1 MINLKLYFTSLLG
14 NLVEKLSDSK
24 QVVRDMVMEC
34 CCSLI
39 TRSKP
44 ATFASQIIKFFQHAN
59 WHVRE
64 GVLVLLVRSI
74 LVTSVYESR
83 KLGSA
88 LKPNI
93 PGSDSSSLSQICTNA
108 LLIEEICFL
117 VKVEDKKQLQ
127 QMGIDTLA
135 LLITKSPSK
144 VKTEGLV
151 MKELNVTSDSSNP
164 SQTKDN

>member
-1 MINLKLYFTSLLG
+1 MLNLKLYFTSLLG

-24 QVVRDMVMEC
+24 QVVRDMVMDC

-44 ATFASQIIKFFQHAN
+44 VTFAIQIIKYLQHAN

-74 LVTSVYESR
+74 LVTSVYEAR

-93 PGSDSSSLSQICTNA
+93 PGSDSSSLTQICTNA
-108 LLIEEICFL
+108 QLIEELCFL
-117 VKVEDKKQLQ
+117 VKVEDKK
-127 QMGIDTLA
+127 
-135 LLITKSPSK
+135 
-144 VKTEGLV
+144 
-151 MKELNVTSDSSNP
+151 
-164 SQTKDN
+164 

>member
-1 MINLKLYFTSLLG
+1 M
-14 NLVEKLSDSK
+14 
-24 QVVRDMVMEC
+24 
-34 CCSLI
+34 
-39 TRSKP
+39 
-44 ATFASQIIKFFQHAN
+44 
-59 WHVRE
+59 RE
-64 GVLVLLVRSI
+64 GVLILLVRSI
-74 LVTSVYESR
+74 LVTSVYEAR

-108 LLIEEICFL
+108 QLIEEICFL

-135 LLITKSPSK
+135 LLIAKSPFK
-144 VKTEGLV
+144 LKTEGLV
-151 MKELNVTSDSSNP
+151 MKELSVTSDSSNL